1 MNSILL
7 STQKNVPE
15 SIIDYWNKEF
25 HPAISLF
32 KSRRDI
38 FLLISKIDNMI
49 EKNEEGKK
57 SNDNSYCDRCLTTA
71 SSASN
76 INTSFSPLKN
86 SGSKSSSKSMPL
98 SNKLIIHQLLK
109 DNPFLKNNKES
120 MQNLNSAIISIYDTL
135 SERKN
140 IKCKTTVEKSSNL
153 KLISSKF
160 KYEEEWENINI
171 IYNKNRDIKF
181 ITIDLML
188 KKIAKNENW
197 DLFDK
202 AFFITFIEQSVAF
215 LNLEVLIK
223 KSIYAF
229 FFFYSA
235 YEANYQE
242 INFPYSLI
250 DFILLIFEYIKIN
263 EIELSSEMHQHSN
276 NFLKQLLSID
286 EIDEKYKLR
295 IKNITNKFNSYNS
308 SNSFFD
314 FEEDD
319 NINRNY
325 EYCLTSPCIQSNLS
339 ISASTFNILRENPN
353 NIAKKLTDITNKLI
367 GKVSPKEL
375 IPLSK
380 SKEITSPHVYQLIS
394 KANKLNL
401 FIIEEI
407 LSYDHKPIRAKV
419 IEKFIAVAESLY
431 MMNNFN
437 DLLTVISAIN
447 SFIIQKNIEKSWN
460 LVSTKY
466 KNSFNNLKNFVT
478 FEDSYKNIREMTL
491 KCAENNLSFT
501 PYIGITLK
509 RLAFLEE
516 KSKYLKNNEL
526 INIEKIL
533 LVEKVINE
541 FMDYKRLI
549 GNNVK
554 ILYYCKKEII
564 NHRFEDDKNNLEI
577 FDNLNP
583 KKEKELITLSK
594 LIEPT
599 FTLYPKK
606 KKEKRKTKTD
616 ISFYQNTC

>member
-1 MNSILL
+1 MLV
-7 STQKNVPE
+7 STQKNIPE
-15 SIIDYWNKEF
+15 SIVEYWNKEF
-25 HPAISLF
+25 HPVIDLF

-38 FLLISKIDNMI
+38 LCLLNKIDNMI
-49 EKNEEGKK
+49 EKNEEGKR
-57 SNDNSYCDRCLTTA
+57 NDDNSYCDRCLTTA

-76 INTSFSPLKN
+76 INTSFSPLKA

-109 DNPFLKNNKES
+109 DNPFLKSNNES
-120 MQNLNSAIISIYDTL
+120 MQKLNTTIISIYDTL
-135 SERKN
+135 SKRKN
-140 IKCKTTVEKSSNL
+140 NKCKTTINKSSNL
-153 KLISSKF
+153 KMISSNF

-188 KKIAKNENW
+188 KKIAKNENF

-235 YEANYQE
+235 YEANYQDA
-242 INFPYSLI
+242 NFPYSLL
-250 DFILLIFEYIKIN
+250 DFILLIFEYIKAN
-263 EIELSSEMHQHSN
+263 EIELSSETNQSSN
-276 NFLKQLLSID
+276 NFLKQLLSVENIED
-286 EIDEKYKLR
+286 KYKLR
-295 IKNITNKFNSYNS
+295 IRNITNKFNSYNS
-308 SNSFFD
+308 SNSLFD
-314 FEEDD
+314 FEEDE

-325 EYCLTSPCIQSNLS
+325 EYCLTSPCIQPNPN
-339 ISASTFNILRENPN
+339 ISTSSFNILKENPN
-353 NIAKKLTDITNKLI
+353 NIAKKLTDITNSLI
-367 GKVSPKEL
+367 GKISPNEL

-380 SKEITSPHVYQLIS
+380 PKEITSPHVYQLIS
-394 KANKLNL
+394 RSNKLNL

-437 DLLTVISAIN
+437 DLLIVVCAIN

-460 LVSTKY
+460 LVNAKY
-466 KNSFNNLKNFVT
+466 KNSFNNLKDFVT

-491 KCAENNLSFT
+491 KCTENNISFT

-516 KSKYLKNNEL
+516 KSKYLKDNEL

-549 GNNVK
+549 GKNSK
-554 ILYYCKKEII
+554 IVYYCKKEII

-594 LIEPT
+594 LLEPT

-616 ISFYQNTC
+616 ISFYQNTY

>member
-1 MNSILL
+1 MLI
-7 STQKNVPE
+7 STQKNIPE
-15 SIIDYWNKEF
+15 SVVDYWNNEF
-25 HPAISLF
+25 HPVISLF

-38 FLLISKIDNMI
+38 FCLLNKIDNMI
-49 EKNEEGKK
+49 EKNEEGKR
-57 SNDNSYCDRCLTTA
+57 NDDNSYCDRCLTTS

-76 INTSFSPLKN
+76 INTSLSPLKA

-109 DNPFLKNNKES
+109 DNPFLKSNNES
-120 MQNLNSAIISIYDTL
+120 MEKLNTTIISIYDTL
-135 SERKN
+135 SKRKN
-140 IKCKTTVEKSSNL
+140 IKCKTTIEKPSNL
-153 KLISSKF
+153 KLISSNF

-171 IYNKNRDIKF
+171 IYNNNRDIKF

-188 KKIAKNENW
+188 KKIAKNENF
-197 DLFDK
+197 DIFDK

-215 LNLEVLIK
+215 LNLEILIQ

-235 YEANYQE
+235 YEANYQDV
-242 INFPYSLI
+242 NFPYSLL
-250 DFILLIFEYIKIN
+250 DFILLILEYIKVN
-263 EIELSSEMHQHSN
+263 EIELSSETNQRSN
-276 NFLKQLLSID
+276 NFLKQLLSVENID
-286 EIDEKYKLR
+286 DKYKLR
-295 IKNITNKFNSYNS
+295 IRNITNKIDSYNS
-308 SNSFFD
+308 SNSLFD
-314 FEEDD
+314 FEEDE

-325 EYCLTSPCIQSNLS
+325 EYCLTSPCIQSNIN
-339 ISASTFNILRENPN
+339 ISTSTFNILKENPN
-353 NIAKKLTDITNKLI
+353 NIAKKLTDITNSLI
-367 GKVSPKEL
+367 GKISSKEL

-380 SKEITSPHVYQLIS
+380 PKEITAPHVYQLIS
-394 KANKLNL
+394 RSNKLNL

-437 DLLTVISAIN
+437 DLLIVVCALN

-466 KNSFNNLKNFVT
+466 KTSFNNLKDFVT

-516 KSKYLKNNEL
+516 KSKYLKDNEL

-541 FMDYKRLI
+541 FMDYKRLV
-549 GNNVK
+549 GKNSK
-554 ILYYCKKEII
+554 IVYYCKKEII

-583 KKEKELITLSK
+583 KKEKELIALSK
-594 LIEPT
+594 LLEPT

-616 ISFYQNTC
+616 ISFYQSTH